1 MFGEVAKDYVD
12 AVAQKLDDPDHSVR
26 LAAIKALGMFGE
38 VAKDYVDAV
47 AKKLDDPD
55 YSFRLAA
62 IKALGAFGKL
72 PLRHVTKVVAKIYQE
87 KVPNQYAYPFERRE
101 LGWAVGNTLKDA
113 LEVLLI

>member
-12 AVAQKLDDPDHSVR
+12 AVAQKLDDT
-26 LAAIKALGMFGE
+26 
-38 VAKDYVDAV
+38 
-47 AKKLDDPD
+47 D

-87 KVPNQYAYPFERRE
+87 EVHGQYAHPFQRIE